1 MLDCGLHMTH
11 YDERRFPDFK
21 VYRLNKQI
29 QKIPQNLSGRSDID
43 LVIITHFHLDHCG
56 ALPFFTEFEKY
67 DGPVVM
73 SMPTKALLP
82 YMLEDY
88 RKVWTDT

>member
-11 YDERRFPDFK
+11 TDNRRFPDFS
-21 VYRLNKQI
+21 QI
-29 QKIPQNLSGRSDID
+29 EDVLHRTHVD
-43 LVIITHFHLDHCG
+43 LVLITHFHLDHCG
-56 ALPFFTEFEKY
+56 ALPFFTELYKTGFN
-67 DGPVVM
+67 GPVVM

-88 RKVWTDT
+88 RRVDQLL